1 MAVSSI
7 EENVEDIAKEWLKKF
22 GVKYYTKT
30 ESVNTETVSYT
41 HLDVYKRQKPPC
53 GMENGLWVNPIF
65 LVSGSRS
72 NIGKSLT

>member
-30 ESVNTETVSYT
+30 ESVNTEIDTALINAPSKKGAQERT
-41 HLDVYKRQKPPC
+41 
-53 GMENGLWVNPIF
+53 F
-65 LVSGSRS
+65 LILNALLIIKDGSF
-72 NIGKSLT
+72 L